1 MNVQHR
7 PKCRRA
13 KALTARVEPPGLRAG
28 LAPALG
34 GGSAAV
40 AGRSDSWGRRAGS
53 LQLDSGLVRPRE
65 PSDVSRGEH
74 LICVVGAGRRGR
86 RIAQAHLLGSACR
99 GAPAQLSRTSPDIA
113 RPPSG
118 TAPSPFPASSKINNS
133 WPFAREHLWGFIKKQ
148 KGFTSSEPAKVCAAI
163 RKGFLACHLAMWKKL
178 AEWPKTMT
186 GLPSTSGTTASV
198 VIIRGLKMYV
208 AHVGDSGVVLGIQD
222 DPKDDFI
229 RAVEVTQDHKPEL
242 PKERERIEGLG
253 GSVMN
258 KSGVNRVVW
267 KRPRLSHNGPV
278 RRSTVID
285 QIPFLAVARALGDLW
300 SYDFFSGEFV
310 VSPEPDTSVHTLD
323 PQKHKYIILGS
334 DGLWNM
340 IPPQDAISMC
350 QDQEE
355 KKYLMGEH
363 GQSCAKMLVNR
374 ALGRWRQRMLRADNT
389 SAIVICISPG
399 VDGQGNFTSEDELYL
414 NLTDSP
420 SYNSQEACVLTPS
433 PCSTPPVKSL
443 EEDPWPRL
451 NSKDH
456 IPTLVRSNAFSENYL
471 EVPAEIA
478 RGNVQAAVIP
488 SKDPEPL
495 EENCTK
501 ALTLRTHDSLNNSL
515 SVGLVPTNSTNAI
528 MDQKNLKM
536 STPGQ
541 MKAQEVERTPPA
553 NFKRTLEESNSGPLM
568 KKHRRNGLSRNSGAQ
583 PASLPTTSQRKNSV
597 KLTMRRRLRGQKKIG
612 NPLLHQHRKTVCVC

>member
-1 MNVQHR
+1 MEDVTQIVVEPEPTAEEEPSPR
-7 PKCRRA
+7 LSLSQPLPPQRSPLALPGGEISGKGPAVAAREARDAPPDAGASPAPGCCCRRRSSVA
-13 KALTARVEPPGLRAG
+13 FFAVCDGH
-28 LAPALG
+28 G
-34 GGSAAV
+34 GREAA
-40 AGRSDSWGRRAGS
+40 
-53 LQLDSGLVRPRE
+53 Q
-65 PSDVSRGEH
+65 
-74 LICVVGAGRRGR
+74 
-86 RIAQAHLLGSACR
+86 
-99 GAPAQLSRTSPDIA
+99 
-113 RPPSG
+113 
-118 TAPSPFPASSKINNS
+118 
-133 WPFAREHLWGFIKKQ
+133 FAREHLWGFIKKQ

-163 RKGFLACHLAMWKKL
+163 RKGFLACHLAMWKK
-178 AEWPKTMT
+178 
-186 GLPSTSGTTASV
+186 
-198 VIIRGLKMYV
+198 
-208 AHVGDSGVVLGIQD
+208 
-222 DPKDDFI
+222 
-229 RAVEVTQDHKPEL
+229 
-242 PKERERIEGLG
+242 
-253 GSVMN
+253 
-258 KSGVNRVVW
+258 
-267 KRPRLSHNGPV
+267 
-278 RRSTVID
+278 
-285 QIPFLAVARALGDLW
+285 LGDLW

-399 VDGQGNFTSEDELYL
+399 AGTQGDFTNEDELYL

-420 SYNSQEACVLTPS
+420 SYNSQETCVMTSS

-456 IPTLVRSNAFSENYL
+456 IPALIRSNAFSENYL

-478 RGNVQAAVIP
+478 RGNVQAAVIS

-501 ALTLRTHDSLNNSL
+501 ALTLRIHDSLNNSL
-515 SVGLVPTNSTNAI
+515 SVGLVPTNSTNTI

-536 STPGQ
+536 SIPGQ
-541 MKAQEVERTPPA
+541 MKSQEVERTPPT
-553 NFKRTLEESNSGPLM
+553 NFKRTLEESNSGPLV
-568 KKHRRNGLSRNSGAQ
+568 KKHRRNGLSRSSGAQ
-583 PASLPTTSQRKNSV
+583 PASLPTNSQRKNSV

>member
-1 MNVQHR
+1 MAGLYSLGVSVFSDQGGR
-7 PKCRRA
+7 KYMEDVTQIVVEPE
-13 KALTARVEPPGLRAG
+13 LTAEEKPSPRR
-28 LAPALG
+28 
-34 GGSAAV
+34 
-40 AGRSDSWGRRAGS
+40 RS
-53 LQLDSGLVRPRE
+53 LVRPSSPLRSSAGGGAAAAKAAVTRDARD
-65 PSDVSRGEH
+65 PPADAGASP
-74 LICVVGAGRRGR
+74 GAGRCCRRRSSVAFFAVCDGHGGR
-86 RIAQAHLLGSACR
+86 EAAQ
-99 GAPAQLSRTSPDIA
+99 
-113 RPPSG
+113 
-118 TAPSPFPASSKINNS
+118 
-133 WPFAREHLWGFIKKQ
+133 FAREHLWAFIKKQ

-198 VIIRGLKMYV
+198 VIIRGMKMYV

-222 DPKDDFI
+222 DPKDDFV

-267 KRPRLSHNGPV
+267 KRPRLSHSGPV

-300 SYDFFSGEFV
+300 SYDFFSGKFV

-340 IPPQDAISMC
+340 IPPQDAVSMC

-355 KKYLMGEH
+355 KKYMTGEH

-389 SAIVICISPG
+389 SAIVICISPE
-399 VDGQGNFTSEDELYL
+399 VDNQGDFSNEDELYL

-420 SYNSQEACVLTPS
+420 SYNSQESCVMIPS

-451 NSKDH
+451 NPKDH
-456 IPTLVRSNAFSENYL
+456 IPALVRSNAFSENFL

-478 RGNVQAAVIP
+478 RGSIQAVV
-488 SKDPEPL
+488 
-495 EENCTK
+495 EESCPK
-501 ALTLRTHDSLNNSL
+501 ALTLRIHDSLNNTL
-515 SVGLVPTNSTNAI
+515 SVGLVPTNSTNTI
-528 MDQKNLKM
+528 MDQKNLKL

-568 KKHRRNGLSRNSGAQ
+568 KKHRRSGLSRSSGAQ
-583 PASLPTTSQRKNSV
+583 PASLPTVSVSQRKNSV

>member
-1 MNVQHR
+1 MAGLYSLGVSVFSDQGGR
-7 PKCRRA
+7 KYMEDV
-13 KALTARVEPPGLRAG
+13 TQIVVEPEPTAEEKRSPRRSLSQPS
-28 LAPALG
+28 APALPG
-34 GGSAAV
+34 GGGAEVSGKGPAAG
-40 AGRSDSWGRRAGS
+40 A
-53 LQLDSGLVRPRE
+53 RE
-65 PSDVSRGEH
+65 
-74 LICVVGAGRRGR
+74 A
-86 RIAQAHLLGSACR
+86 
-99 GAPAQLSRTSPDIA
+99 GAPAPDAGASP
-113 RPPSG
+113 
-118 TAPSPFPASSKINNS
+118 APGRCCRRRSSVAFFAVCDGHGGREAAQ
-133 WPFAREHLWGFIKKQ
+133 FAREHLWGFIKKQ

-198 VIIRGLKMYV
+198 VIIRGMKMYV

-222 DPKDDFI
+222 DPKDDFV

-267 KRPRLSHNGPV
+267 KRPRLTHNGPV

-355 KKYLMGEH
+355 KKYLMGGEH

-399 VDGQGNFTSEDELYL
+399 VGSQGNFTNDDELYL

-420 SYNSQEACVLTPS
+420 SYNSQETSLRTSSPS
-433 PCSTPPVKSL
+433 STPPVKSM
-443 EEDPWPRL
+443 EEDPWSRL

-456 IPTLVRSNAFSENYL
+456 IPALVRSNAFSENYL
-471 EVPAEIA
+471 EVPTEVA
-478 RGNVQAAVIP
+478 RGNVQAAVLP
-488 SKDPEPL
+488 SKDTEPL

-501 ALTLRTHDSLNNSL
+501 ALTLRIHDSLNNSL
-515 SVGLVPTNSTNAI
+515 SVGLVPTNSTNTI
-528 MDQKNLKM
+528 MDQKNIKM
-536 STPGQ
+536 STSGQ

-568 KKHRRNGLSRNSGAQ
+568 KKHKRNGLSRSNNAQ
-583 PASLPTTSQRKNSV
+583 PASLATTSQRKNSV

>member
-1 MNVQHR
+1 MAGLYSLGVSVFSDQGGR
-7 PKCRRA
+7 KYMEDVTQIVVEPEPTPEEKRSPRRSFSQPSPPALPGGEVSAKGPAVGAREAGDPAPDAGASPAPGRCCRRRSSVA
-13 KALTARVEPPGLRAG
+13 FFAVCDGH
-28 LAPALG
+28 G
-34 GGSAAV
+34 GREAA
-40 AGRSDSWGRRAGS
+40 
-53 LQLDSGLVRPRE
+53 Q
-65 PSDVSRGEH
+65 
-74 LICVVGAGRRGR
+74 
-86 RIAQAHLLGSACR
+86 
-99 GAPAQLSRTSPDIA
+99 
-113 RPPSG
+113 
-118 TAPSPFPASSKINNS
+118 
-133 WPFAREHLWGFIKKQ
+133 FAREHLWGFIKKQ

-198 VIIRGLKMYV
+198 VIIRGMKMYV

-222 DPKDDFI
+222 DPKDDFV

-267 KRPRLSHNGPV
+267 KRPRLTHNGPV

-355 KKYLMGEH
+355 KKYMM
-363 GQSCAKMLVNR
+363 SM
-374 ALGRWRQRMLRADNT
+374 
-389 SAIVICISPG
+389 
-399 VDGQGNFTSEDELYL
+399 
-414 NLTDSP
+414 
-420 SYNSQEACVLTPS
+420 
-433 PCSTPPVKSL
+433 
-443 EEDPWPRL
+443 EEDPWSRL
-451 NSKDH
+451 NTKDH
-456 IPTLVRSNAFSENYL
+456 VPALVRSNAFSENYL
-471 EVPAEIA
+471 EVPAEVA
-478 RGNVQAAVIP
+478 RGNVQAAVFP
-488 SKDPEPL
+488 SKDLEPL

-501 ALTLRTHDSLNNSL
+501 ALTLRIHDSLNNSL
-515 SVGLVPTNSTNAI
+515 SVGLVPTNSTNTI
-528 MDQKNLKM
+528 MDQKNLKT
-536 STPGQ
+536 STSGQ

-568 KKHRRNGLSRNSGAQ
+568 KKHKRNGLSRSNSAQ
-583 PASLPTTSQRKNSV
+583 PASLATTSQRKNSV

>member
-1 MNVQHR
+1 MAGLYSLGVSVFSDQGGR
-7 PKCRRA
+7 KYMEDVTQIVVEPEPTAEEKPSPRRA
-13 KALTARVEPPGLRAG
+13 LVPPSLSPPAP
-28 LAPALG
+28 PAL
-34 GGSAAV
+34 
-40 AGRSDSWGRRAGS
+40 
-53 LQLDSGLVRPRE
+53 P
-65 PSDVSRGEH
+65 
-74 LICVVGAGRRGR
+74 GAGVSGRGPAAAAR
-86 RIAQAHLLGSACR
+86 GSR
-99 GAPAQLSRTSPDIA
+99 DPSPDA
-113 RPPSG
+113 AG
-118 TAPSPFPASSKINNS
+118 ASSGIGRCCRQRS
-133 WPFAREHLWGFIKKQ
+133 SVAFFAVCDGHGGREAAQFAREHLWGFIKKQ

-178 AEWPKTMT
+178 EWPKTMT

-198 VIIRGLKMYV
+198 VIIRGMKMYV

-222 DPKDDFI
+222 DPKDDFV

-267 KRPRLSHNGPV
+267 KRPRLTHNGPV

-389 SAIVICISPG
+389 SAIVICISPE
-399 VDGQGNFTSEDELYL
+399 VDNQENFTNEDELYL
-414 NLTDSP
+414 NLTNSP
-420 SYNSQEACVLTPS
+420 SYNSQETCVMTPS

-443 EEDPWPRL
+443 EEDPWTKL
-451 NSKDH
+451 NSVDH
-456 IPTLVRSNAFSENYL
+456 IPALVRSNAFSENFL
-471 EVPAEIA
+471 EVSAEIA
-478 RGNVQAAVIP
+478 RGNIQAVVLP
-488 SKDPEPL
+488 SKDPEAL

-501 ALTLRTHDSLNNSL
+501 ALTLRIHDSLNNTL
-515 SVGLVPTNSTNAI
+515 SVGLVPTNSTNTTV
-528 MDQKNLKM
+528 DQKNLKM
-536 STPGQ
+536 APAQ

-568 KKHRRNGLSRNSGAQ
+568 KKHRRNGLSRSSSAQ

>member
-1 MNVQHR
+1 MAGLYSLGVSVFSDQGGR
-7 PKCRRA
+7 KYMEDVTQIVVEPEPTAEEKPSPRRSPSQPSPPQPSPPPPALPGSEVSGKGPAVAAREARGPPPDAGASPDPSRCCRRRSSVA
-13 KALTARVEPPGLRAG
+13 FFAVCDGH
-28 LAPALG
+28 G
-34 GGSAAV
+34 GREAA
-40 AGRSDSWGRRAGS
+40 
-53 LQLDSGLVRPRE
+53 Q
-65 PSDVSRGEH
+65 
-74 LICVVGAGRRGR
+74 
-86 RIAQAHLLGSACR
+86 
-99 GAPAQLSRTSPDIA
+99 
-113 RPPSG
+113 
-118 TAPSPFPASSKINNS
+118 
-133 WPFAREHLWGFIKKQ
+133 FAREHLWSFIKKQ

-198 VIIRGLKMYV
+198 VIIRGMK
-208 AHVGDSGVVLGIQD
+208 I
-222 DPKDDFI
+222 
-229 RAVEVTQDHKPEL
+229 
-242 PKERERIEGLG
+242 
-253 GSVMN
+253 VMN

-267 KRPRLSHNGPV
+267 KRPRLTHNGPV

-355 KKYLMGEH
+355 KKCLMGEH
-363 GQSCAKMLVNR
+363 RQSCAKMLVNR

-399 VDGQGNFTSEDELYL
+399 ADLQGSFANEDELYL

-420 SYNSQEACVLTPS
+420 SYNSQETCVMTPS

-456 IPTLVRSNAFSENYL
+456 IPALVRSNAFSENSL
-471 EVPAEIA
+471 EIPAEIA
-478 RGNVQAAVIP
+478 RGNVQAVVIP

-501 ALTLRTHDSLNNSL
+501 ALTLRIHDSLNNSL
-515 SVGLVPTNSTNAI
+515 SVGLVPTNSTNTI

-568 KKHRRNGLSRNSGAQ
+568 KKHKRNSLSRSSGAQ
-583 PASLPTTSQRKNSV
+583 SASLPTTSQRKNSV

-612 NPLLHQHRKTVCVC
+612 NPLLHQHRKTVCVY